1 LPDPVPSTL
10 EQVAAARWRIAV
22 RLTAAMMTA
31 YFGFVL
37 LVAFAKPLLATRVA
51 NGLSLGILLGVL
63 VILCAWVL
71 TFVYVRWANRHY
83 DRSLAGLRR

>member
-1 LPDPVPSTL
+1 LPEPQQSTL
-10 EQVAAARWRIAV
+10 EQVASARWRIAT
-22 RLTAAMMTA
+22 RLTAVMMAA

-37 LVAFAKPLLATRVA
+37 LVAFAKPLLARRVA
-51 NGLSLGILLGVL
+51 DGLSLGILLGVM

-83 DRSLAGLRR
+83 DQSIAGLRR